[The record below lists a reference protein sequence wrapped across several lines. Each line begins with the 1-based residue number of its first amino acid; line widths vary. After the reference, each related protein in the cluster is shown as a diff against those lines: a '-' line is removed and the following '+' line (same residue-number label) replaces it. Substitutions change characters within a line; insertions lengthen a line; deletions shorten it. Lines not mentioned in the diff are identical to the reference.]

1 MESVAIV
8 GGGCSGL
15 LVAVQL
21 RRNEFDRSI
30 TIIEPRA
37 ELGRGLAYSTRFD
50 EHLLNVPAAKMS
62 ALPDDPGHFLRWLEA
77 RNWPG
82 AAPGL
87 FAPRRLYGEY
97 LGDLLHPQQN
107 FRHVRAEVVG
117 IESRG
122 EGAHLKLSDG
132 SELDAEKV
140 VLALGN
146 PASGPPSD
154 IPIIG
159 MEDRWHP
166 SP

>member
-21 RRNEFDRSI
+21 WRNGFTGRI
-30 TIIEPRA
+30 VIVEPRA

-50 EHLLNVPAAKMS
+50 EHLLNVPAGKMS
-62 ALPDDPGHFLRWLEA
+62 ALPEEPGHFLEWLQA

-87 FAPRRLYGEY
+87 FAPRKVYGEY
-97 LGDLLHPQQN
+97 LGDLLHEYVRTGRHD
-107 FRHVRAEVVG
+107 FRHVCAEAVA
-117 IESRG
+117 IESRDA
-122 EGAHLKLSDG
+122 GAHLKLSDG
-132 SELDAEKV
+132 SALDANRV

-154 IPIIG
+154 IP
-159 MEDRWHP
+159 
-166 SP
+166 